1 MDKLRAMQTFVR
13 IVEGG
18 SLRAAA
24 EALGSSPPAVV
35 RSLAALEQ
43 ALGVRLLHR
52 TTRRLSLSEEGR
64 DYLAHCR
71 QVLAAVEQAEA
82 ALGAHRARPTGR
94 LALTAP
100 VQFGRQHVA
109 PVLHGFLAAHP
120 ALQAELMLLDRAVD
134 LREEGLDLAVRIGE
148 TPDPSLVALPL
159 GRSPRVLCASPAY
172 LAAHGE
178 PRHPRDLIGH
188 RCIRFTGLGT
198 GPDWGFVEGRQ
209 VLRVPVR
216 GVYTSN
222 QADAA
227 LGAAEAG
234 LGIVRVLGHQAVE
247 ALQAGRLQ
255 RLLRP
260 FEPPP
265 LPVLMLHPA
274 ARLPSARLR
283 AFIDWAVPRLRER
296 LAGVDSG

>member
-13 IVEGG
+13 IVDGG

-24 EALGSSPPAVV
+24 EAGQSSPPAVV
-35 RSLAALEQ
+35 RSLAALEA

-52 TTRRLSLSEEGR
+52 TTRRLALTEEGR

-71 QVLAAVEQAEA
+71 QVLAAVDQAEA
-82 ALGAHRARPTGR
+82 ALGARRQRPTGR

-120 ALQAELMLLDRAVD
+120 AMQAELMLVDRVVD
-134 LREEGLDLAVRIGE
+134 LLDEGLDLAIRIGE
-148 TPDPSLVALPL
+148 APDSSLVVLPL
-159 GRSPRVLCASPAY
+159 GRTPRVVCASPAY
-172 LAAHGE
+172 LAEHGA

-198 GPDWGFVEGRQ
+198 GNDWGFVEGRQ

-234 LGIVRVLGHQAVE
+234 LGIVRALGYQAVE
-247 ALQAGRLQ
+247 ALKAGRLQ
-255 RLLRP
+255 RLLHE

-283 AFIDWAVPRLRER
+283 AFIDWAVPRLRDR
-296 LAGVDSG
+296 LAGAEGT